1 MFLSKTDFPGVGV
14 LPLNRLQLASVAFSD
29 TVSHEDCRM
38 PAKTPQEKKALS
50 LKRDRRNVYGESTKG
65 TRVGIP
71 RSKQQSKQAE
81 RRAANQPLLA
91 VSGQLDEH
99 AALAA
104 QDASVAAGTLMRRK
118 GFASLQ
124 ICHWAKSY
132 DSERFP
138 LAMKP
143 VTGTGGNDLSERR
156 MPALKRL
163 KFPKRGLSRTQP
175 GNYTGYKTGP

>member
-1 MFLSKTDFPGVGV
+1 M

-91 VSGQLDEH
+91 VSGQLDEQ

-118 GFASLQ
+118 GFR
-124 ICHWAKSY
+124 KSP
-132 DSERFP
+132 DLPLGEVLRFRKVP
-138 LAMKP
+138 FSNE
-143 VTGTGGNDLSERR
+143 TRNRDGW
-156 MPALKRL
+156 
-163 KFPKRGLSRTQP
+163 
-175 GNYTGYKTGP
+175 